1 MSYIVTTRWWYGD
14 RLQYDQ
20 DTFNDEREALRH
32 ALPYCLSPNDYH
44 GDVHSSVAMCAND
57 EEIDVYEWAG
67 LDRELIFLER
77 RIQLLEDR
85 KELIEITDYG
95 SVAHQNL
102 CQRIADLQKQG
113 ASILFDRE
121 WVTETSG
128 ATMNGAMSGERR

>member
-102 CQRIADLQKQG
+102 VQRIADLQKQG

>member
-1 MSYIVTTRWWYGD
+1 MFIVTTRWWYGD

-20 DTFNDEREALRH
+20 DRFNDEREALRY

-44 GDVHSSVAMCAND
+44 GDVSASVTMSEDD
-57 EEIDVYEWAG
+57 EDIDVYEWLG

-85 KELIEITDYG
+85 RGLVEITDCG

-102 CQRIADLQKQG
+102 CQRIADLQKRG
-113 ASILFDRE
+113 AEILFDRE
-121 WVTETSG
+121 WVTETGGS
-128 ATMNGAMSGERR
+128 TRNGAMSGERR

>member
-32 ALPYCLSPNDYH
+32 ALPYCLSPNHYH

-57 EEIDVYEWAG
+57 EEIDVYEWVG

-77 RIQLLEDR
+77 RIELLEDR
-85 KELIEITDYG
+85 RELVEMTDCG

-113 ASILFDRE
+113 AEILFDRE
-121 WVTETSG
+121 WVLEKGWTV
-128 ATMNGAMSGERR
+128 